1 MYRKQVLL
9 EKLREAAASVLPIS
23 LIVLA
28 ICFVLVPVDTGLMLS
43 FVLATA
49 MLILG
54 MGLFTL
60 GAEMSM
66 SKIGNYMG
74 AKLTKSRKLGL
85 ILIVSFLLGVAITVA
100 EPDLQVLAANVPEI
114 DKTVLILTVSV
125 GVGIFLMLCMVRILF
140 GISLQLLLIVFYVLV
155 FLAAFLSDQGILAV
169 AFDSGG
175 VTTGPM
181 TVPFIMAL
189 GVGVASIR
197 SDENAKADSFG
208 LVGLCSIGPI
218 ASVLLLG
225 AIYKTQP
232 AQAESEAA
240 AAITNTVALGRDY
253 LHAFPEYL
261 KEVTLALLPI
271 VVFFLIFQVVSLR
284 LRRLPFLRVM
294 VGILYTYAGLV
305 LFLTGVNVGFSPVG
319 YALGAALTEG
329 WKLWLLIPLAMLM
342 GWFIINAEPAV
353 HILNRQV
360 EDLSAGAIS
369 AKAMGMSL
377 SIAVSAA
384 GGLAMLRV
392 ITGVSIMYFLVPGY
406 FIALALSFFVP
417 RTLFTAIAFDSGGVA
432 SGPLTA
438 TFMLPFAMGAC
449 EALGGN
455 VMTDAFGLVALVAM
469 MPLITVQVMGAI
481 YVIKSRRAEKE
492 PALPDF
498 GDNEIIELWE
508 AC

>member
-1 MYRKQVLL
+1 MYRRQELL
-9 EKLREAAASVLPIS
+9 EKLKEAAASVLPIS

-49 MLILG
+49 LLILG

-66 SKIGNYMG
+66 SKIGNYIG
-74 AKLTKSRKLGL
+74 AKLTKSRKLWL
-85 ILIVSFLLGVAITVA
+85 ILVVSFLLGVAITVA

-140 GISLQLLLIVFYVLV
+140 GISLRLLLIVFYALV

-232 AQAESEAA
+232 AQTQSEAA
-240 AAITNTVALGRDY
+240 AAITNTVALGGDY

-261 KEVTLALLPI
+261 KEVTLALLPAM
-271 VVFFLIFQVVSLR
+271 VQVI
-284 LRRLPFLRVM
+284 
-294 VGILYTYAGLV
+294 ILLV
-305 LFLTGVNVGFSPVG
+305 NGNVGAGVAVSGAFSLVR
-319 YALGAALTEG
+319 
-329 WKLWLLIPLAMLM
+329 
-342 GWFIINAEPAV
+342 F
-353 HILNRQV
+353 R
-360 EDLSAGAIS
+360 
-369 AKAMGMSL
+369 
-377 SIAVSAA
+377 SAA
-384 GGLAMLRV
+384 GSARDITCIFLAMTLGLA
-392 ITGVSIMYFLVPGY
+392 TGMGY
-406 FIALALSFFVP
+406 IGIAIVTGAVMCILLTAYAALSFGRKPEEEKELKITIPENLDYTGLFDDLFGEYTRSAELISVRTTGMGSLYNLHYHVTLVSSEVEKQFLDAIRCRNGNLDIVCGKVP
-417 RTLFTAIAFDSGGVA
+417 QAK
-432 SGPLTA
+432 
-438 TFMLPFAMGAC
+438 
-449 EALGGN
+449 EAL
-455 VMTDAFGLVALVAM
+455 
-469 MPLITVQVMGAI
+469 
-481 YVIKSRRAEKE
+481 
-492 PALPDF
+492 
-498 GDNEIIELWE
+498 
-508 AC
+508 